1 MIIEGLTK
9 RVGLGR
15 RLTIEEGD
23 GNIEI
28 LRDAIENL
36 TLNDVLRVLSEASA
50 ITNIVIARHEL
61 VDGVEVERTAIGL
74 GLETVTFNAGDAQFV
89 MNETGFDVNVTA
101 RFAPAVESV
110 HAVNLGQVVALLAG
124 YAALTGATF
133 TGDVQLPALPVNG
146 TSAVTKAYVESIVD
160 SLKWKR
166 HARVAS
172 VANVNI
178 SSAPASI
185 DGVTLSV
192 GDRVVL
198 KDQTEGTQNGV
209 YTFNGAGNSLSRSS
223 DSDTGAELANYTI
236 PVESGTV
243 NKDTWWTVTNDSIT
257 IGTTVIVFS
266 KTGGIGTYTN
276 GTGLQLGGNVFSVDT
291 TWLNSI
297 IATAISGKANAS
309 DVASALA
316 LKLDASKLTEWA
328 LTSYLQTITWTGIA
342 PTDPANVTWQANRVG
357 KEVSVMINYIA
368 TAAGSGLTTFTM
380 PLPTGLPAPAVPTG
394 FDGADYYV
402 YPVFG
407 YLYNTQ
413 TGGPL
418 SNVPRGGIRK
428 NGTGWDIVMTFST
441 SAFKAFQLSFRY
453 FAV

>member
-1 MIIEGLTK
+1 MIITGLTF
-9 RVGLGR
+9 RGGLGR

-50 ITNIVIARHEL
+50 LTNIVIARSEL
-61 VDGVEVERTAIGL
+61 VDGVEVQRTSIGL

-89 MNETGFDVNVTA
+89 MNETGFDVNTPA
-101 RFAPAVESV
+101 RFSPAVENV
-110 HAVNLGQVVALLAG
+110 HAINMGQVLAFLAG

-160 SLKWKR
+160 GLKWKK

-192 GDRVVL
+192 GDRIVL

-209 YTFNGAGNSLSRSS
+209 YDFNGAGNSLSRSA

-243 NKDTWWTVTNDSIT
+243 NKDTWWTITNDT
-257 IGTTVIVFS
+257 VVIGTTVIVFS
-266 KTGGIGTYTN
+266 KTGGVGTYTN
-276 GTGLQLGGNVFSVDT
+276 GTGLLLGGNVFSVDT
-291 TWLNSI
+291 TWLNGI
-297 IATAISGKANAS
+297 IATAISGKANSS
-309 DVASALA
+309 DVTAALL
-316 LKLDASKLTEWA
+316 LKLNASKLVEYP
-328 LTSYLQTITWTGIA
+328 LTSYAQTISYVGIA
-342 PTDPANVTWQANRVG
+342 PTDPSNVTWQGNKLG
-357 KEVSVMINYIA
+357 KEVSVIINFIA
-368 TAAGSGLTTFTM
+368 TAAGSGLTSFTM
-380 PLPTGLPAPAVPTG
+380 PLPSGLPAPVVPTG

-407 YLYNTQ
+407 VLFNTQ
-413 TGGPL
+413 TGAPL
-418 SNVPRGGIRK
+418 SNTPRGGIKK
-428 NGTGWDIVMTFST
+428 NGTGWDIVMTFTT
-441 SAFKAFQLSFRY
+441 SAFKAFQLSFKY
-453 FAV
+453 YAE